1 MTQIVLSQLLPYQDT
16 TAVSTTSKH
25 RTYLPGCLDYNRYR
39 RSPTVHRTVW
49 CAGTPDGK
57 DASVGTP
64 PCCRCFR
71 CSTILLCSVRGN
83 GSDPDLALAAGF
95 SVSQNFW
102 RGRGADPLAAHQGLP
117 AMPVVHGGKV
127 QVHPAGAK
135 LE

>member
-64 PCCRCFR
+64 PCCRCF
-71 CSTILLCSVRGN
+71 SLFDHSIVR
-83 GSDPDLALAAGF
+83 
-95 SVSQNFW
+95 
-102 RGRGADPLAAHQGLP
+102 
-117 AMPVVHGGKV
+117 
-127 QVHPAGAK
+127 
-135 LE
+135 LEATEATLT